1 LIAGARLNVDFTKYP
16 GFTVETCRE
25 VFMQL
30 IIRFFCV
37 LCGVLLLGSIAC
49 AEGQW
54 ELIESKGG
62 IDTYRM
68 THSGT
73 AICTFKGVGFVD
85 AKIEVVGE
93 VIRDI
98 LAYPEW
104 MANFKKTTILKTI
117 DRNTYVFHAILKTPM
132 PFQNRDIVIENQ
144 TKYNFNNGSALLTF
158 KSANSF
164 NYPKQE
170 GYFRITELEG
180 QYYLESFGRDKTRIT
195 YQYRSDPGGNI
206 PVHLANER
214 EIKHFPAR
222 TITGLRKMVQKKKYI
237 DAGLAS
243 PEHRMIGQML
253 DNKKD
258 VANILKNRI
267 GEYIIDPVLLNMLLE
282 MTKSKKI
289 VDNIYANH
297 SDFASFRQGMVGLL
311 NVIADRELTEEQK
324 QEVDTITAY
333 LADKKFD
340 TFFSMKKFMGEKWL
354 LDEIIK
360 DKKLF
365 QGLFDMESSLAKVI
379 FEKVT
384 TSKTA
389 VTSLIK
395 NKRLAES
402 ILTNASLREKLRA
415 DKVLRMRLANEL
427 GTFRNL
433 KDFENLIAER
443 VRSYSL

>member
-1 LIAGARLNVDFTKYP
+1 
-16 GFTVETCRE
+16 
-25 VFMQL
+25 MQL
-30 IIRFFCV
+30 IIRFFLVVCA
-37 LCGVLLLGSIAC
+37 VLLLDSIAG

-93 VIRDI
+93 VMRNIQS
-98 LAYPEW
+98 YPEW
-104 MANFKKTTILKTI
+104 MAKFKKTTILKTI
-117 DRNTYVFHAILKTPM
+117 DRNTYVFHAILKTPI
-132 PFQNRDIVIENQ
+132 PFQNRDIVIENE
-144 TKYNFNNGSALLTF
+144 TKYNFNNGTALISF
-158 KSANSF
+158 RSANSF

-170 GYFRITELEG
+170 GLFRVTALEG
-180 QYYLESFGRDKTRIT
+180 QYYLEYFGRDKTRIT

-206 PVHLANER
+206 PIYLANEI
-214 EIKHFPAR
+214 EIKHYPTQ
-222 TITGLRKMVQKKKYI
+222 TITGLRKIVQKKKYI

-243 PEHRMIGQML
+243 PEHDLIERML
-253 DNKKD
+253 DSKKD

-267 GEYIIDPVLLNMLLE
+267 GEYIINPVLLNMLFE
-282 MTKSKKI
+282 MTASKKI
-289 VDNIYANH
+289 VDNVYATR
-297 SDFASFRQGMVGLL
+297 SDFTSIRQGMVDLL
-311 NVIADRELTEEQK
+311 NVVAEKGHTGQQK
-324 QEVDTITAY
+324 QEIDTITAY
-333 LADKKFD
+333 LADKEFD
-340 TFFSMKKFMGEKWL
+340 TFFYMKKFMGEKWL

-360 DKKLF
+360 DKKLI
-365 QGLFDMESSLAKVI
+365 QGLFDMESSIAKVI

-389 VTSLIK
+389 VTSFIK
-395 NKRLAES
+395 DKRLAES
-402 ILTNASLREKLRA
+402 ILTNASIRENLWA

-427 GTFRNL
+427 GTFRNP